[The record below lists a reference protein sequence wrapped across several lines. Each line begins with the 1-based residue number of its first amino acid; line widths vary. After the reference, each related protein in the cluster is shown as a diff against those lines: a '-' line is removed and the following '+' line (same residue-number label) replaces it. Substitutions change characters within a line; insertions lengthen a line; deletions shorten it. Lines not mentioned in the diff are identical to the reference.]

1 MTQLEENSHNL
12 KMDKKKKILSPLMR
26 KGWCVIGGLK
36 KSCLLLGR
44 SMTSLWPV
52 FGGSV

>member
-12 KMDKKKKILSPLMR
+12 KMGKKILSPLMR

-36 KSCLLLGR
+36 KSCRLLGR
-44 SMTSLWPV
+44 SMTLLLPV